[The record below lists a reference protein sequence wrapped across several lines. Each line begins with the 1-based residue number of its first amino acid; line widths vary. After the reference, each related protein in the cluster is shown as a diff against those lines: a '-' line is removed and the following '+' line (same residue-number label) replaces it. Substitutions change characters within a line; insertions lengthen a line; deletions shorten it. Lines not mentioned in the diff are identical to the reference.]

1 MQICEKLILAKLEKQ
16 TMFEFEEE
24 NEHKRGEHMRVEKE
38 IPLNR
43 CQVSTGSNNSQLLIS
58 KD

>member
-24 NEHKRGEHMRVEKE
+24 NEHMRVEQE
-38 IPLNR
+38 IALNR